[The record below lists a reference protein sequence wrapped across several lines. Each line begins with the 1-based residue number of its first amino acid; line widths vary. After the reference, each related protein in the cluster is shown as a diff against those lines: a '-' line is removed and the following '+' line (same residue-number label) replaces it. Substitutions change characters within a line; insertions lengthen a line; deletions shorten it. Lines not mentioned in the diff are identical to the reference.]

1 MKIYRKLQQR
11 SSEWFA
17 ARRGKVTGSELCRAL
32 GGDKGKETYL
42 YELLAERLSPNAMPL
57 DEDARCR
64 GTRLEP
70 EARLAFE
77 KATGKKVSEV
87 GFIEADEYRGASPDG
102 FIGKTYTESLEIKC
116 PLGANYIRAILADEV
131 PKEYIA
137 QIAQAFIVN
146 PKLKKMYFILYNPDV
161 LIHPLHVI
169 EVTRKGFVKKID
181 EIEKAENA
189 FIRELKELEADFL
202 LKYKK

>member
-17 ARRGKVTGSELCRAL
+17 ARRGKVTGSELGRAL

-57 DEDARCR
+57 DENARDR

-77 KATGKKVSEV
+77 KVTGKKVAEV

-102 FIGKTYTESLEIKC
+102 FIGKTYNESLEIKC
-116 PLGANYIRAILADEV
+116 PMGAAYMKAVMTNEI
-131 PKEYIA
+131 PKEYVP
-137 QIAQAFIVN
+137 QLAQAFIVN
-146 PKLKKMYFILYNPDV
+146 PKLRKMYFVLYNPDI
-161 LIHPLHVI
+161 LIHPIHII
-169 EVTRKGFVKKID
+169 EVTRKGFKKKIA
-181 EIEKAENA
+181 EIENAENE
-189 FIRELKELEADFL
+189 FVSDLQEMEADAILRFS
-202 LKYKK
+202 K